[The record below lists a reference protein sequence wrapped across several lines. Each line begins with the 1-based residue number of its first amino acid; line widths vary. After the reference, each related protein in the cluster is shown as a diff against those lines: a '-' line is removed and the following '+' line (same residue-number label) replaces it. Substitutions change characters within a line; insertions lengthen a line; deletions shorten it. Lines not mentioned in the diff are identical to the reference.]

1 MVGHLKFCITLL
13 GGVLIFHDPVSA
25 NQLLGVGLTLLGII
39 FYTHFKVQEQKQ
51 KAKLQM
57 KPV

>member
-13 GGVLIFHDPVSA
+13 GGILIFYDPVSA
-25 NQLLGVGLTLLGII
+25 NQLIGVGLTLLGITC
-39 FYTHFKVQEQKQ
+39 YTHFKVQEQKQ
-51 KAKLQM
+51 KAKMQM